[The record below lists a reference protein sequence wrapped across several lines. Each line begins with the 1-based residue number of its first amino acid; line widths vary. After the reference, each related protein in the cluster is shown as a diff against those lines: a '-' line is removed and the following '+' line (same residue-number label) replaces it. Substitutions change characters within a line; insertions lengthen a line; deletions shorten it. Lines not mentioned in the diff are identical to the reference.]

1 MKITN
6 TSTGPRGFWH
16 NGVLRLLEKGQSAEP
31 DLSEDDHRAADST
44 GFFAFEA
51 DQPVESDDE
60 LEALKARA
68 DDLGVEYGARIGVD
82 TLRERIAE
90 AEKAQG

>member
-16 NGVLRLLEKGQSAEP
+16 KGSLRLLEKGQSAEL
-31 DLSEDDHRAADST
+31 DLSEADHRAADST
-44 GFFAFEA
+44 GFFAFEEDHA
-51 DQPVESDDE
+51 DEGDDE
-60 LEALKARA
+60 LDALKARA
-68 DDLGVEYGARIGVD
+68 DELGVEYGARIGAD

-90 AEKAQG
+90 AEKLQG